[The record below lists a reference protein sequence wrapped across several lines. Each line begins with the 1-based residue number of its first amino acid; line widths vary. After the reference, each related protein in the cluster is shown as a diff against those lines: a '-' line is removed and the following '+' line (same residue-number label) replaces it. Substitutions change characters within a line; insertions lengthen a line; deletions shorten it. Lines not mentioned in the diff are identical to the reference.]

1 MEYIGYVVVIDYCG
15 RFVEIWIGGRIERM
29 SNAKRLDESLK
40 TLEEG
45 ITKVKLIMDGYP
57 ASKLVTSEE
66 YMRYYEYPGNLLW
79 FTLFLLLVV

>member
-1 MEYIGYVVVIDYCG
+1 
-15 RFVEIWIGGRIERM
+15 M
-29 SNAKRLDESLK
+29 SNAKRLDESMK

-79 FTLFLLLVV
+79 FALF